1 MYILVHGLTDPM
13 ELANIEIDPA
23 HLVFGAALG
32 DQHHLGLDHAGIA
45 NEAAAWLHNRL
56 RDGVAEV
63 AAQRAEDRLAVRL
76 ELRGLAHIA
85 RWKAASEI
93 DHGEVDPAL
102 GTAAEDRGSGG
113 EPPVPGLSVVLL
125 RADG

>member
-45 NEAAAWLHNRL
+45 NEAAAGLHDRL

-63 AAQRAEDRLAVRL
+63 TAQRAEDRLAVRL

-85 RWKAASEI
+85 GREAAAEI
-93 DHGEVDPAL
+93 DHGEIDPAL
-102 GTAAEDRGSGG
+102 AAAAEDRGRGG
-113 EPPVPGLSVVLL
+113 ERPVPGLDV
-125 RADG
+125 